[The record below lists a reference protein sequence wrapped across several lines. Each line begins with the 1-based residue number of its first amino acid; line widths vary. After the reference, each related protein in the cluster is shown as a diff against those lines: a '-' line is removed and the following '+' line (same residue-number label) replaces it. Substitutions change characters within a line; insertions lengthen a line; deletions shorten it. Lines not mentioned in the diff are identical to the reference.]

1 MSASLSMRDVGRVT
15 AVAVAAS
22 LVSLFFFS
30 PRLLVFTEEAPGSYE
45 WTRGL
50 NFVAQLDGQ
59 PIAEVEPALRHRL
72 LPVYAAKLLGL
83 RGYNAFVL
91 GWAGVLVCLAGTNL
105 LLRRVGATSRV
116 AASATFLLAST
127 AAVITSLGWLG
138 IFDCWWVFALIVVA
152 LAPQHWAVGLAALLG
167 TWIDERFLIGLP
179 AALFAR
185 CLVYPW
191 EMRQVA
197 TTGLVVAAMVAPY
210 AAWRT
215 YSLLYSS
222 GDASSEFFSLH
233 FLVWVR
239 MAPHG
244 WWMAYRLAWVFLILA
259 FVLPNASGV
268 KSWQL
273 GAICL
278 LTAAA
283 AVVTAADLSR
293 SAMVL
298 APLLV
303 AGVVLAWRNA
313 AQDTERWIPWLA
325 VANFFVPYIHVV
337 YNKLEPVHLLP
348 WEIVRLI
355 KKMAAL
361 SL

>member
-1 MSASLSMRDVGRVT
+1 VT
-15 AVAVAAS
+15 SCFKSIGVAVFAAMMS
-22 LVSLFFFS
+22 LLFYA
-30 PRLLVFTEEAPGSYE
+30 PRLLVFTEETPGSYE

-50 NFVAQLDGQ
+50 NFLEQVEGHPAQD
-59 PIAEVEPALRHRL
+59 IEPALQHRL
-72 LPVYAAKLLGL
+72 LPVYAARILKLG
-83 RGYNAFVL
+83 GYAPLVL
-91 GWAGVLVCLAGTNL
+91 GWVGVMALLAYIYAL
-105 LLRRVGATSRV
+105 LGNFGVARRVAVSTV
-116 AASATFLLAST
+116 CLLAST
-127 AAVITSLGWLG
+127 SAVITSFGWLG
-138 IFDCWWVFALIVVA
+138 IFDCWWVLALVMVAFSPRLWVVA
-152 LAPQHWAVGLAALLG
+152 FASLSAP
-167 TWIDERFLIGLP
+167 WIDERFLIGLP
-179 AALFAR
+179 VAFSAR
-185 CLVYPW
+185 WLVYPW